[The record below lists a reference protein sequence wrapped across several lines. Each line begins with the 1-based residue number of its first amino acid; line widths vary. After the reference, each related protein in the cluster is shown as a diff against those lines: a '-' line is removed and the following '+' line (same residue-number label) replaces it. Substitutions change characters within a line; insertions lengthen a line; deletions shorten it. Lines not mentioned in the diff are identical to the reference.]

1 LATQY
6 VYDKIYDL
14 ITALGETCYINS
26 APDTTNNICSLYY
39 YDASKDPLQSF
50 DDIAVRFSNMQ
61 IKVRD
66 ASFETGFDR
75 ANTIFTLFKHYSLQN
90 IVTITPKSDIIMLGN
105 DSKDRSLF
113 SINFKI
119 KMIGTNLVTK

>member
-14 ITALGETCYINS
+14 ITALGEKCYVNS
-26 APDTTNNICSLYY
+26 VPDITDNICSLFY
-39 YDASKDPLQSF
+39 YDASEDPLQAF
-50 DDIAVRFSNMQ
+50 DDLAVRFASLQ
-61 IKVRD
+61 IKLRD
-66 ASFETGFDR
+66 ASFEAGFDR